1 MKFKAAIFPIVTMM
15 LTAPGYAKPPPV
27 TYRLSIYAPGLVFER
42 GFTARGQNYDFLSYI
57 SGESIDRDTSGYL
70 VTTSSLNGAI
80 NLLRRRLRTHPT
92 ERYYLYTVRPTSN
105 FYNVARSLNYARDN
119 LPDSPAREQVNT
131 LWFTTNWHREE
142 YWVARD
148 RISPDQ
154 ILGGQTIS
162 IDGRFVHFGDY
173 FQNPDYVYAPPVV
186 SRRLMPIRDNPVGEV
201 YAVEEET
208 STDFV
213 PAGVDNMVCEASQ
226 QRSAAPRSEQ
236 CLTTTKLTFQ
246 QLLTKTVSKSIA
258 TGILMGSTSNQLF
271 VEPGHDEL

>member
-1 MKFKAAIFPIVTMM
+1 MKSKAAISLIATLM
-15 LTAPGYAKPPPV
+15 LTASGYAKPPPV
-27 TYRLSIYAPGLVFER
+27 TYRLSICAPGLVFAH

-70 VTTSSLNGAI
+70 VSTSSLNGAI
-80 NLLRRRLRTHPT
+80 NLLRRRLSTHPT
-92 ERYYLYTVRPTSN
+92 ERYYLYTARPTSN
-105 FYNVARSLNYARDN
+105 FYNVARSLDYARDN

-131 LWFTTNWHREE
+131 LWLTTNWHREE

-173 FQNPDYVYAPPVV
+173 IQNPDYIYAPPVV
-186 SRRLMPIRDNPVGEV
+186 SRRLLPIRDNTVGEV
-201 YAVEEET
+201 YVAEDET
-208 STDFV
+208 SADFV
-213 PAGVDNMVCEASQ
+213 PAGVDNMVCEASP

-236 CLTTTKLTFQ
+236 CLTTTKLTFS
-246 QLLTKTVSKSIA
+246 QLLTKTVAKLIA
-258 TGILMGSTSNQLF
+258 TGILMGSTSNQLLS
-271 VEPGHDEL
+271 VPGHDEL